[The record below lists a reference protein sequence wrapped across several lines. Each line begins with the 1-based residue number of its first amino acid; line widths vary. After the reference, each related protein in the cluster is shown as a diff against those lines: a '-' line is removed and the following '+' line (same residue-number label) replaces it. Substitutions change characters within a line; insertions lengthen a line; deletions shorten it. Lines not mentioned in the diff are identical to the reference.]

1 MYLKLNRVP
10 FNVIWYV
17 SNEHV
22 DWDLCQNKSSRWKIA
37 LLWIKLKWHFSP
49 GQCFLI
55 SKFDATTFR
64 KISIWKTRSKTLF
77 YRSKK
82 LPNSG
87 FRCWNRYNDIKYM
100 PQTYT
105 CKVKPVWSHSCVIR
119 FTVLTNTD
127 FHTLLTVFYVVFFL
141 HYVIRHPFYPGTTCL
156 CQGKLHLIS
165 VIVFI
170 SNCLYTMFKQKHS
183 EISPLTIQFVF
194 LQNIVT
200 FYNYN
205 LFLFY
210 FFLY

>member
-127 FHTLLTVFYVVFFL
+127 FHTLLTVFYVVFFTL
-141 HYVIRHPFYPGTTCL
+141 CNPTPFLSWNNMSLSGQVAFDKCHCVHIKLLIHYVQTETCRN
-156 CQGKLHLIS
+156 IT
-165 VIVFI
+165 
-170 SNCLYTMFKQKHS
+170 SNNPVCFSSKHCNV
-183 EISPLTIQFVF
+183 L
-194 LQNIVT
+194 
-200 FYNYN
+200 
-205 LFLFY
+205 
-210 FFLY
+210 